1 MRWGRSGK
9 SVDNGRGWFLLNHRV
24 KFSAVIQLLNEQG
37 EVIGTETLPMSAGWD
52 VWFTTF
58 YPQND
63 RDWSVHER
71 DKTYAGRALTS
82 ETLTFR
88 AVNANKITDRLT
100 IKVVSLDGANAE
112 AAARAKNV
120 SIVTLADFGKART
133 GKAYKNGD
141 TGPAGGT
148 ILIRNTSVLEVAPAD
163 TEFKA
168 EWRDAMEQCAAMTVN
183 GISGWRLPDINELR
197 DMYAQ
202 LETKGFGGFG
212 NGGYWSSTE
221 NGWYFTVAFLNFTDG
236 SKGYGGY
243 DYNYS
248 VRAVREL

>member
-1 MRWGRSGK
+1 M
-9 SVDNGRGWFLLNHRV
+9 VEHRV
-24 KFSAVIQLLNEQG
+24 KFNAVIQLLNEQG

-58 YPQND
+58 YYQKD
-63 RDWSVHER
+63 SWSVHES
-71 DKTYAGRALTS
+71 DKTYVARALTS
-82 ETLTFR
+82 GTLTFR

-100 IKVVSLDGANAE
+100 IKVVSLDGTNAE
-112 AAARAKNV
+112 VAARAKNV

-168 EWRDAMEQCAAMTVN
+168 EWSNAMKQCAAMTVN
-183 GISGWRLPDINELR
+183 GISGWRLPDLNELR

-202 LETKGFGGFG
+202 LKTKGFGGFG
-212 NGGYWSSTE
+212 NKEYWSST
-221 NGWYFTVAFLNFTDG
+221 GVPGYFAHYYLNFGSGRRSDG
-236 SKGYGGY
+236 FSSSSA
-243 DYNYS
+243 S